1 MKLAVSLP
9 WLVILVALTLAGCQQ
24 QEQLTLTELAKGA
37 FLDSKW
43 DQAIDFSSQAVEQ
56 DQANS
61 GAYILRG
68 RSWMAKKELEQAIK
82 DFSQAIEINPSDCEG
97 YYMRCEAYKVFGKEE
112 LARADR
118 RSAHRNDPNFD
129 KAFLNGPPINV
140 ESLVESMEVDRKVRK
155 VRKQLD
161 REAEEEELATDVKFL
176 KNMTPTDSTKDKRHW
191 GARAGTTRSYD
202 VASDDETETE
212 RRESAF
218 EKTRNKKEFSEMLPT
233 RDSDKSPQE
242 LLSITSHREGLI
254 RPMEEFE
261 DWLADIK
268 NYELNYNSASLA
280 NLPRSDGGADKVDES
295 TSTEE
300 EEAAVDNE
308 TGSPDT
314 NGFRQRRF
322 TKPFQYPWK
331 PLDGRRTGIG
341 SGFQA
346 DTKESTEGT
355 EFPNLQFRTTGI
367 RSKRWFQQRTNGPAT
382 TTLGLPRNFYRYQVD
397 SRLPDDTSE
406 AFSHPRRSREN
417 YRHGYLLPSSAGN
430 APRPSTGIQSQWG
443 P

>member
-9 WLVILVALTLAGCQQ
+9 WLVILVALTLTSCQQ
-24 QEQLTLTELAKGA
+24 KEQLTLTELAEEA

-61 GAYILRG
+61 GTYILRG

-97 YYMRCEAYKVFGKEE
+97 YYMRCEAYKVLGKEE

-129 KAFLNGPPINV
+129 KAFLNGPPKNP
-140 ESLVESMEVDRKVRK
+140 ESLVESMEVGRK

-176 KNMTPTDSTKDKRHW
+176 KNMKPTDSTKDKRRW
-191 GARAGTTRSYD
+191 GAQAETTRSYD
-202 VASDDETETE
+202 YDVGSEDETETE
-212 RRESAF
+212 RRESVL
-218 EKTRNKKEFSEMLPT
+218 EKIRNKKELSKMLPT

-242 LLSITSHREGLI
+242 LLSITSDREGLI
-254 RPMEEFE
+254 RPKEEFE
-261 DWLADIK
+261 DWLTNIK

-280 NLPRSDGGADKVDES
+280 NLPPSDWGAEKVDES

-300 EEAAVDNE
+300 EEAEVDDE

-314 NGFRQRRF
+314 NSFRQRRF
-322 TKPFQYPWK
+322 AKPFQYPWK
-331 PLDGRRTGIG
+331 PLNGRGTGIG
-341 SGFQA
+341 SGFQS

-355 EFPNLQFRTTGI
+355 EFPDLQFRTTGI
-367 RSKRWFQQRTNGPAT
+367 RSKRRFQQRTNSPAT
-382 TTLGLPRNFYRYQVD
+382 TTLGSPRNFYRYQVD

-406 AFSHPRRSREN
+406 SFSHPRRSREN
-417 YRHGYLLPSSAGN
+417 YRHGYLLPSSAGH